1 MMLKKETNVPYVNL
15 PLQYQQLKEEI
26 LPVIK
31 AILERGD
38 YVLGAE
44 VKEFEQRF
52 AAYCQSA
59 YALGVANGTDALILC
74 LKALGVGPG
83 DEVVT
88 VPNSF
93 LATTGAICALGARP
107 RFVDVGDDFNID
119 PAGIERAI
127 TTRTKA
133 ILPVHLTGRPAAM
146 FPLLEIARKHSLPVI
161 EDAAQAVG
169 ATYHQ
174 QKVGSLG
181 LAGCFSFHPLKNLN
195 AAGDAGMIT
204 TSNKELYEKII
215 QLRNHGLRTRDE
227 CEQWGYNSRLDTTQ
241 AAILNVKLNYLDQ
254 WTARIR
260 EIARYYQEQ
269 LGSVVDLP
277 NEKSYEKSVYHTF
290 IIQTDRRDQL
300 QQYLS
305 SRGIGTKIH
314 YPLPLHLHPAA
325 KGLLYKEGDFPR
337 AEKQAKMILSL
348 PIYPELDDARVQ
360 YVVQAIQDFFQGLP
374 REAHS

>member
-227 CEQWGYNSRLDTTQ
+227 CEQWGYNSRLDTIQ